1 MTLTS
6 THSHS
11 PVPVTILT
19 GFLGAGKTT
28 LLNHILTNQEGLRT
42 AVLVNEFGEIGID
55 HELIVKTNDEMVEL
69 TNGCICCSINDELL
83 QTVYKVLERPEPP
96 DYLVVE
102 TTGLADPLPV
112 AMTFLGSDLRNETR
126 LDSIITVIDA
136 ENFGEEILDT
146 EVGRA
151 QVLYGDILM
160 LNKSDLVPAE
170 RLQEL
175 EGMLSEIKTDARFLH
190 SVKGDVPLP
199 LLLSVGLFESDKVV
213 EEQAHEGHNH
223 SHDEHSHDHHDHGHA
238 HHDHSHEHHHDH
250 AHAEHDHGHEGHGG
264 HEHKGHD
271 HGHAHH
277 HDHDH
282 GHDHSHDGSIEGF
295 TSLSF
300 QTDKPLGLRAFQNFL
315 DNQLPA
321 TVFRSKGILWF
332 QESERRHVFH
342 LAGKRFSIDDTDW
355 EGTRKN
361 QLVIIGRDL
370 DHETIKQQLQACVVD
385 ES

>member
-1 MTLTS
+1 MTS
-6 THSHS
+6 TRSHS

-28 LLNHILTNQEGLRT
+28 LLNHILANQEGLKT

-55 HELIVKTNDEMVEL
+55 HELIVSTTDEMVEL

-83 QTVYKVLERPEPP
+83 QTVYKVLERPDPP

-126 LDSIITVIDA
+126 LDSIITLIDA

-160 LNKSDLVPAE
+160 LNKTDLVPPE
-170 RLQEL
+170 RLKEL
-175 EGMLSEIKTDARFLH
+175 EGMLGEIKTDARFLH

-213 EEQAHEGHNH
+213 EEQAQEEHKH
-223 SHDEHSHDHHDHGHA
+223 SHHEHSHDHHDHGHA
-238 HHDHSHEHHHDH
+238 HHDHSHEHH
-250 AHAEHDHGHEGHGG
+250 DHGHE
-264 HEHKGHD
+264 GHD

-277 HDHDH
+277 SHDHDHDHDHH

-300 QTDKPLGLRAFQNFL
+300 QSDQPLGLRAFQNFL

-332 QESERRHVFH
+332 KESERRHVFH

>member
-1 MTLTS
+1 MPLTS
-6 THSHS
+6 THSHT

-83 QTVYKVLERPEPP
+83 NTVYKVLERPEPP
-96 DYLVVE
+96 EYLVVE

-160 LNKSDLVPAE
+160 LNKSDLVPPE

-175 EGMLSEIKTDARFLH
+175 EGMLGEIKTDARFLH

-213 EEQAHEGHNH
+213 EEQAQEGHEH
-223 SHDEHSHDHHDHGHA
+223 SHHEHSHDHHDHGHA
-238 HHDHSHEHHHDH
+238 HHDHLLPGTLNARGSFFGAVQH
-250 AHAEHDHGHEGHGG
+250 A
-264 HEHKGHD
+264 
-271 HGHAHH
+271 
-277 HDHDH
+277 
-282 GHDHSHDGSIEGF
+282 
-295 TSLSF
+295 
-300 QTDKPLGLRAFQNFL
+300 
-315 DNQLPA
+315 
-321 TVFRSKGILWF
+321 
-332 QESERRHVFH
+332 
-342 LAGKRFSIDDTDW
+342 
-355 EGTRKN
+355 
-361 QLVIIGRDL
+361 
-370 DHETIKQQLQACVVD
+370 
-385 ES
+385 

>member
-1 MTLTS
+1 MTS
-6 THSHS
+6 THSHT

-28 LLNHILTNQEGLRT
+28 LLNHILTNQEGLKT

-83 QTVYKVLERPEPP
+83 NTVYKVLERPEPP

-126 LDSIITVIDA
+126 LDSIITLIDA

-160 LNKSDLVPAE
+160 LNKSDLVPPE

-199 LLLSVGLFESDKVV
+199 LLLSVGLFEADKVV
-213 EEQAHEGHNH
+213 EERAQEGH
-223 SHDEHSHDHHDHGHA
+223 EHSHN
-238 HHDHSHEHHHDH
+238 
-250 AHAEHDHGHEGHGG
+250 HGHEGN
-264 HEHKGHD
+264 D

-277 HDHDH
+277 HDHGH

-332 QESERRHVFH
+332 KESERRHVFH

-355 EGTRKN
+355 EGDRKN

-370 DHETIKQQLQACVVD
+370 DHDTIKQQLQACVVD

>member
-1 MTLTS
+1 MTS
-6 THSHS
+6 THSHK

-28 LLNHILTNQEGLRT
+28 LLNHILANQEGLKT

-55 HELIVKTNDEMVEL
+55 HELIVSTTDEMVEL

-160 LNKSDLVPAE
+160 LNKSDLVPPE
-170 RLQEL
+170 RLKEL
-175 EGMLSEIKTDARFLH
+175 EGMLGEIKTDARFLH

-213 EEQAHEGHNH
+213 EEQGQEEHKH
-223 SHDEHSHDHHDHGHA
+223 SHHEQDHHDHGHA
-238 HHDHSHEHHHDH
+238 HHDHGHEHHHDH
-250 AHAEHDHGHEGHGG
+250 AHAEHDHGG
-264 HEHKGHD
+264 HEGHD

-277 HDHDH
+277 HNHDHQEH

-332 QESERRHVFH
+332 KESERRHVFH

-355 EGTRKN
+355 EGPRKN

-370 DHETIKQQLQACVVD
+370 DQDTLKQQLQACVVE

>member
-1 MTLTS
+1 MTS
-6 THSHS
+6 THSHK

-28 LLNHILTNQEGLRT
+28 LLNHILTNQEGLKT

-213 EEQAHEGHNH
+213 EEQAHEGRNH
-223 SHDEHSHDHHDHGHA
+223 SHDEHSHDHQDHGHA

-264 HEHKGHD
+264 HEHEGHD

-277 HDHDH
+277 HDHDHDH

>member
-1 MTLTS
+1 MTS
-6 THSHS
+6 THSHK

-28 LLNHILTNQEGLRT
+28 LLNHILANQEGLKT

-55 HELIVKTNDEMVEL
+55 HELIVTTTDEMVEL

-83 QTVYKVLERPEPP
+83 NTVYKVLERPEPP

-136 ENFGEEILDT
+136 ENFGEEVLDT

-160 LNKSDLVPAE
+160 LNKTDLVPPE
-170 RLQEL
+170 RLKEL
-175 EGMLSEIKTDARFLH
+175 EGMLGEIKTDARFLH
-190 SVKGDVPLP
+190 SVKGEVPLP

-213 EEQAHEGHNH
+213 EEQAEEEHKH
-223 SHDEHSHDHHDHGHA
+223 S
-238 HHDHSHEHHHDH
+238 HHDHSHDH
-250 AHAEHDHGHEGHGG
+250 
-264 HEHKGHD
+264 
-271 HGHAHH
+271 
-277 HDHDH
+277 HDH

-300 QTDKPLGLRAFQNFL
+300 RSDKPMGLRKFQNFL

-321 TVFRSKGILWF
+321 SVFRSKGILWF
-332 QESERRHVFH
+332 NESERRHVFH

-355 EGTRKN
+355 DGPRSN
-361 QLVIIGRDL
+361 QLVLIGRDL
-370 DHETIKQQLQACVVD
+370 DHDKLKQQLQACLAPD
-385 ES
+385 AGRGFS